1 MRSSLAVLFL
11 SLALAAC
18 GGAGDGD
25 GAGGEGGTATG
36 VDVVGGGGN
45 GGGGGTEPV
54 EEDPF
59 EPPPEPAPLSDEAL
73 AAIGAS
79 IDGILGGFPSQQH
92 TVLVVGADTGQVVY
106 AREPDLPL
114 KPASNTKLFS
124 SAAAFANFGED
135 HRHET
140 VVYATS
146 PPSGG
151 VVSGDLILMGHHDYT
166 WSTQFYPGPR
176 WPLDRLAERVA
187 AMGITQ
193 VTGTVQ
199 ARFEHLYDG
208 YQFAYY
214 DAAAHRAAAAT
225 QFNAA
230 LNSAG
235 INTGGASSSPD
246 NDVPAGAMALASWRS
261 LPIHVAASPVNRISH
276 NEFADI
282 LSRHVG
288 WELSG
293 TSSYAAG
300 GDAMVDLLAQSGSDV
315 SGLVFYDGSGLSHD
329 NRVSARHL
337 VDLYD
342 LMRSRSEGLAW
353 ERTFTVAGIKGT
365 IGGRMGG
372 PNTLGRF
379 RGKTGTLN
387 GVIALSGV
395 LDHRHD
401 GQRYHLAMLMNG
413 VTSNAAA
420 RAAHDSIVETV
431 AADHRDLGARPDAPT
446 LTSVVSDANGQSVT
460 VTFDAVDGANGY
472 LVWRSRDGRLWPRS
486 EARLVDGPT
495 HRTLPFDG
503 DDALFVRV
511 SAVGEAGESDPS
523 DTYLAQTATDTSR
536 LLLVDGN
543 DRWQAEPAVEN
554 PTAQGHDFLVPYADV
569 LADEALFVG
578 GIDSCDN
585 DAVAVG
591 DCPLDGYD
599 VVVWALGEE
608 STADATLDPDEQD
621 RIEDHLVDG
630 GALLISGAELAWHLG
645 NEGDAADQAFLED
658 VLHAAYAGDDAATF
672 HVAPTP
678 GDAVAFLTPDRMV
691 VSYPDQLSPTAG
703 SEAFLSYLGGNGG
716 VAGVRSTGND
726 RVVVLGLPFES
737 IAAVDDRAA
746 LMATI
751 LDSLG
756 N

>member
-1 MRSSLAVLFL
+1 M
-11 SLALAAC
+11 
-18 GGAGDGD
+18 
-25 GAGGEGGTATG
+25 
-36 VDVVGGGGN
+36 
-45 GGGGGTEPV
+45 
-54 EEDPF
+54 
-59 EPPPEPAPLSDEAL
+59 
-73 AAIGAS
+73 
-79 IDGILGGFPSQQH
+79 
-92 TVLVVGADTGQVVY
+92 
-106 AREPDLPL
+106 
-114 KPASNTKLFS
+114 
-124 SAAAFANFGED
+124 
-135 HRHET
+135 
-140 VVYATS
+140 
-146 PPSGG
+146 
-151 VVSGDLILMGHHDYT
+151 
-166 WSTQFYPGPR
+166 
-176 WPLDRLAERVA
+176 
-187 AMGITQ
+187 
-193 VTGTVQ
+193 
-199 ARFEHLYDG
+199 
-208 YQFAYY
+208 
-214 DAAAHRAAAAT
+214 
-225 QFNAA
+225 
-230 LNSAG
+230 
-235 INTGGASSSPD
+235 
-246 NDVPAGAMALASWRS
+246 
-261 LPIHVAASPVNRISH
+261 
-276 NEFADI
+276 
-282 LSRHVG
+282 
-288 WELSG
+288 
-293 TSSYAAG
+293 
-300 GDAMVDLLAQSGSDV
+300 

-523 DTYLAQTATDTSR
+523 DTYLAQTAADASR

-737 IAAVDDRAA
+737 IAAADDRAD